1 MIIFANAKINL
12 GLFILKKRKDG
23 YHEIS
28 SLKFPIPLCDVIEI
42 LPSEHFELKILGTE
56 IDGDMQ
62 DNLIYKAYSILK
74 EKHSIDPVR
83 IVLQKNIPMGAGVG
97 GGSADATFTLM
108 GLNDYFNLNLSKE
121 TLKGYAAQLGSD
133 CPFFVDTKP
142 QLASGK
148 GDELVEFELSL
159 KGKFL
164 YLIHPNIH
172 ISTAEAYANVEPMS
186 SSFEWECL
194 KQKDFMFWKENLAN
208 DFEKSIFPN
217 HPEIEV
223 LKLELYENGAQY
235 ASMSGS
241 GSSVFG
247 IFDERPKEL
256 FPEFKAQFILAL

>member
-12 GLFILKKRKDG
+12 GLFIHKKRNDG

-42 LPSEHFELKILGTE
+42 LPSDHFVLKVLGAKIE
-56 IDGDMQ
+56 GRMH

-74 EKHSIDPVR
+74 EKHNIAPVR
-83 IVLQKNIPMGAGVG
+83 IVLQKNIPIGAGIG
-97 GGSADATFTLM
+97 GGSADATFTLI
-108 GLNDYFNLNLSKE
+108 GLNDYFKLNLLKE
-121 TLKGYAAQLGSD
+121 TLKEYADQLGSD
-133 CPFFVDTKP
+133 CPFFVENKP

-148 GDELVEFELSL
+148 GDELLEFDLSL

-172 ISTAEAYANVEPMS
+172 ISTAEAYAKVDPLP
-186 SSFEWECL
+186 SSFEWISL
-194 KQKDFMFWKENLAN
+194 KQKDFMFWKENLLN

-217 HPEIEV
+217 HPEIDKV
-223 LKLELYENGAQY
+223 KLELYKNGAQY

-256 FPEFKAQFILAL
+256 FPEFKSQFILAL